1 MTPHLRSR
9 PALRMGWH
17 HLLFLHW
24 RAEPEHLQSLIPEE
38 LEIDTFD
45 GQAYV
50 GLIPFSMTR
59 VRPRH
64 LPHLPFA
71 PKLYDFHETN
81 VRTYVR
87 HRGSGEC
94 GVWFFSLDA
103 ASLPAVVVA
112 RTWFHLPYFWS
123 KMQLQIKR
131 RGQERHLAYSSRRV
145 WPSPRNAGCDVRAVV
160 DLRQSPQPAAPQ
172 SLEHFLI
179 ERYLLFSHDG
189 TRLFKGRVAHKPYR
203 LLPARVESCRENL
216 IAAANIDCAKGA
228 PHVLFASQ
236 VRVEAWPATRIN

>member
-24 RAEPEHLQSLIPEE
+24 RAEIEHFQSLIPDE
-38 LEIDTFD
+38 LEIDTFN

-59 VRPRH
+59 VRPRY
-64 LPHLPFA
+64 LPHLQFA

-87 HRGSGEC
+87 RRETGEC

-103 ASLPAVVVA
+103 ASLPAVIVA
-112 RTWFHLPYFWS
+112 RMWFHLPYFWS

-131 RGQERHLAYSSRRV
+131 RGHEQGIEYSSRRA

-160 DLRQSPQPAAPQ
+160 DCSRAPQPAAPNT
-172 SLEHFLI
+172 LEHFLV

-189 TRLFKGRVAHKPYR
+189 RHLYRGRVAHKPYR
-203 LLPARVESCRENL
+203 LQPARVESCRENL
-216 IAAANIDCAKGA
+216 IAAADIEHRGA
-228 PHVLFASQ
+228 PHVLFAPD
-236 VRVEAWPATRIN
+236 VRVEAWPATKTA